1 MYDNSAAKPKPTLLD
16 EFNPF
21 DDFTLIPHDGLDR
34 FDNVDQTITLDLK
47 MANLGNG
54 AN

>member
-1 MYDNSAAKPKPTLLD
+1 MYDSSAPKPTPALVD
-16 EFNPF
+16 TFHPF
-21 DDFTLIPHDGLDR
+21 DDFTLVPEDGLERYDH
-34 FDNVDQTITLDLK
+34 VDQTIQLDLK